1 MTFKDA
7 LIEARS
13 SEVRHLDEAA
23 WTTVASY
30 YDRAAKGLMTEAA
43 AQEAA
48 KAAIRAMRYDGT
60 NYFFIWDLNGTSIA
74 HGGNQAFEGKN
85 FITGPDAEKSPG
97 VADMVGKLVN
107 VAKEHR
113 EGFARYK
120 IPKAGQTIPLDKIGY
135 SKLFAP
141 WGWAIGTGTYIV
153 DIDNEISGIFW
164 RKAWLDLIAMGCITA
179 LVALFSFL
187 LAHDL
192 SQSLRSLIGAM
203 KKLAAG
209 NLSSEVPGLDR
220 RDEVGGMAGT
230 VQVFKENAIR
240 MLELERE
247 KAAEQKAAAEAA
259 AFVVGSIGMGLER
272 LAAGD
277 LTYHLGTTLP
287 PAYEKI
293 RLDLNSA
300 MAQLKNLVTGIVA
313 NTSAIRSGTGE
324 IAHAADDLSRRI
336 EEQAASLE
344 ETAATL
350 SEITATVKRNSDS
363 SGEASSIVKA
373 TRENAER
380 TGIMMRDA
388 VGAMGKIRTSS
399 HQIAQII
406 GVIDEI
412 AYQTNL
418 LSLNAAVEAAR
429 AGEAG
434 RGFAVVAAEVRAL
447 AQRTAAAAKEIK
459 ELIVAS
465 TEQVNQGASLVGET
479 GQALD
484 KIVKQIGEV
493 SAAIATIATS
503 SSDQAIGLY
512 HLNDAVNQMDQVT
525 QHNAA
530 MLEQSAA
537 ASHALMREAE
547 KLGMLADRFRV
558 AAN

>member
-1 MTFKDA
+1 MSFKDA

-13 SEVRHLDEAA
+13 LEVRRLDEAA
-23 WTTVASY
+23 WTIVADY
-30 YDRAAKGLMTEAA
+30 YERAAKGLMTEKA
-43 AQEAA
+43 AQEEA
-48 KAAIRAMRYDGT
+48 KAAVRAMKYDGT
-60 NYFFIWDLNGTSIA
+60 NYFFIWDLNGNGIV
-74 HGGNQAFEGKN
+74 HGGNQKFEGRN
-85 FITGPDAEKSPG
+85 FISGPDAEKSPG
-97 VADMVGKLVN
+97 VADMVGKLVK
-107 VAKEHR
+107 VAKDR
-113 EGFARYK
+113 GEGFARYK
-120 IPKAGQTIPLDKIGY
+120 IPKAGQTLPLDKIGY
-135 SKLFAP
+135 SKIFAP

-153 DIDNEISGIFW
+153 DIDNEMSGIFW
-164 RKAWLDLIAMGCITA
+164 HKAWLDLIAMGGLTA
-179 LVALFSFL
+179 LVVLLCFL

-192 SQSLRSLIGAM
+192 SQSLRRLTDAM

-209 NLSSEVPGLDR
+209 NLTAEIPGLDR

-230 VQVFKENAIR
+230 VQVFKENSIR

-247 KAAEQKAAAEAA
+247 KAAEQQAAAEAA
-259 AFVVGSIGMGLER
+259 AFVVSSIGTGLER

-300 MAQLKNLVTGIVA
+300 VAQLKNLVTGIVS

-324 IAHAADDLSRRI
+324 IAHAADDLSRRV
-336 EEQAASLE
+336 EQQAASLE

-350 SEITATVKRNSDS
+350 SEITATVKRTSDS
-363 SGEASSIVKA
+363 SGEARVIVTA

-380 TGIMMRDA
+380 TGVMMRDA

-399 HQIAQII
+399 QQIGQII

-434 RGFAVVAAEVRAL
+434 RGFGVVAAEVRAL
-447 AQRTAAAAKEIK
+447 AQRTAAAAREIK
-459 ELIVAS
+459 ALIVAS
-465 TEQVNQGASLVGET
+465 TEQVNQGAMLVGDT
-479 GQALD
+479 GQALE
-484 KIVKQIGEV
+484 KIVAQIGEV
-493 SAAIATIATS
+493 SATIATIATS
-503 SSDQAIGLY
+503 SRDQAIGLY
-512 HLNDAVNQMDQVT
+512 HVNEAVNLMDEVT
-525 QHNAA
+525 QHNAS
-530 MLEQSAA
+530 MLEQSAT

-547 KLGMLADRFRV
+547 KLGTLAGRFRV